1 LSVYR
6 LNHVH
11 DLQRIGLNR
20 SVKSTGVTDPY
31 WRQVM
36 SRVAFAT
43 GGILRQA
50 RGHEQVQG
58 FIDWLQSVFEAAET
72 TEGFID
78 RSRWEKEGGDRV
90 DPHFF
95 DKNKHAFVA
104 PTLSVLVDLLS
115 VYAFAYNG
123 RHAEAL
129 SHRKDWF
136 SMLYW
141 PAYVVWP
148 MLSGGSVMTMSL
160 RGRKPGKGS
169 NTSKTM
175 VRGPWSV
182 AICV

>member
-1 LSVYR
+1 
-6 LNHVH
+6 
-11 DLQRIGLNR
+11 
-20 SVKSTGVTDPY
+20 
-31 WRQVM
+31 M

-78 RSRWEKEGGDRV
+78 RSRREKEWGDRV

-95 DKNKHAFVA
+95 DKNKHGFVA

-115 VYAFAYNG
+115 AYAFAYNG

-141 PAYVVWP
+141 PAYVVWWVSDDHGP
-148 MLSGGSVMTMSL
+148 TWEEAWERLEYLNDNGLSPYAFDYSQTIDDDGQAVQL
-160 RGRKPGKGS
+160 RRNIIQDRAKS
-169 NTSKTM
+169 ILS
-175 VRGPWSV
+175 
-182 AICV
+182 

>member
-1 LSVYR
+1 
-6 LNHVH
+6 
-11 DLQRIGLNR
+11 
-20 SVKSTGVTDPY
+20 
-31 WRQVM
+31 M

-95 DKNKHAFVA
+95 DKNKHGFVA

-141 PAYVVWP
+141 PAYVVW
-148 MLSGGSVMTMSL
+148 GGSDDHGPTWEEAWERLEYLNDNGLSPYAFDYSQTIDDGQAVQL
-160 RGRKPGKGS
+160 RRNIIQDRAK
-169 NTSKTM
+169 
-175 VRGPWSV
+175 SV
-182 AICV
+182 LS